1 VYEVV
6 QSCSH
11 FKVTYSVTPG
21 NFAFVDSLRSLWR
34 VLTLL
39 TNATLIWRESQQ
51 NWRSIMRMLMHVH
64 LPLEP
69 FNTAVRD
76 GSAGQ
81 KIKRILDAAK
91 PEAVYFC
98 EHNGQRGG
106 TLVVN
111 LDDPSGIPALA
122 EPWFLTFNANVEF
135 RVAMTPEDL
144 GRSNLEAL
152 GKQWA

>member
-1 VYEVV
+1 
-6 QSCSH
+6 
-11 FKVTYSVTPG
+11 
-21 NFAFVDSLRSLWR
+21 
-34 VLTLL
+34 
-39 TNATLIWRESQQ
+39 
-51 NWRSIMRMLMHVH
+51 MRMLMH
-64 LPLEP
+64 LEFPLEP

-81 KIKRILDAAK
+81 KMKRILEATK
-91 PEAVYFC
+91 PEAAYFC
-98 EHNGQRGG
+98 ENNGKRGG

-111 LDDPSGIPALA
+111 VNDASEIPVLA
-122 EPWFLTFNANVEF
+122 EPWFLTFNAHVEF